1 MANRV
6 VFGQRASGAGIFVSR
21 SGVDALTASGDNLL
35 LSSDARQMQFVAHG
49 VVNRSSG
56 SQTISWGPFGY
67 RPRII
72 LVGQNRAYIQYIND
86 NSATLTV
93 ASLQSYVDGYWVAG
107 TKPTLSSRI
116 EWFAL
121 RPGL

>member
-6 VFGQRASGAGIFVSR
+6 VLGQRGGGTGLYVSR
-21 SGVDALTASGDNLL
+21 PGVNALTATGDDLL
-35 LSSDARQMQFVAHG
+35 LSTDSRMMQFVQQG
-49 VVNRSSG
+49 VVNLSSG

-67 RPRII
+67 RPRIL

-93 ASLQSYVDGYWVAG
+93 ASQQTLLDSYWNAFN
-107 TKPTLSSRI
+107 KPTLSDRI

-121 RPGL
+121 RPGV

>member
-6 VFGQRASGAGIFVSR
+6 VFGQRGSGTGLYVSR
-21 SGVDALTASGDNLL
+21 PGVNALTATGDDLL
-35 LSSDARQMQFVAHG
+35 LSTDARMMQFVQQG

-67 RPRII
+67 RPRIL

-93 ASLQSYVDGYWVAG
+93 TSQQPLLDGYWNAFN
-107 TKPTLSSRI
+107 KPTLSNRI

-121 RPGL
+121 RPGV